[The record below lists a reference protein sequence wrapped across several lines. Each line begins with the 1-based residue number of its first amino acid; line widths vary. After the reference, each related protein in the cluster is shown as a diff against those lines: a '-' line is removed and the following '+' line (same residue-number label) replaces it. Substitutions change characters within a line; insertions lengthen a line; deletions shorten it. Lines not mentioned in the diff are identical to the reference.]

1 MRTGASQAKAMAR
14 QSLLGHYGTA
24 SGALLLAGLMHLG
37 FLAVYVFLDFL
48 LGHSPM
54 PRELRENGRMGLMVL
69 YYVCCTV
76 GFLVFATGEFCICH
90 RICAGKAAYK
100 RDLFFA
106 LTCHPLGFAGL
117 WLVWLLA
124 GLAGLVPGGG
134 LWLLASTW
142 SRYMGAKPALVLAAA
157 GVLVSLVLEFLAG
170 AWFLAA
176 LTAVMDQVDAG
187 DSQPY
192 PAGASG
198 GQFYGAGPAYPVE
211 ASGGR
216 PYGAGQAYPA
226 GTSGGQPY
234 GGMSDWMDQEGPA
247 WRLGECLG
255 QGWNL
260 VAGAGWRLW
269 GLLPGFLGLYALGV
283 LSMGIGFLWVV
294 PYLFCTMV
302 WFFREGNR
310 PYDF

>member
-1 MRTGASQAKAMAR
+1 MRTKASQAKAMAR

-48 LGHSPM
+48 LGFSPM
-54 PRELRENGRMGLMVL
+54 PRELRDNGRMGLMVL
-69 YYVCCTV
+69 YYVCCAV
-76 GFLVFATGEFCICH
+76 CSLVFATGEFCICH

-117 WLVWLLA
+117 WLIWLLA

-134 LWLLASTW
+134 LWLLASAW

-157 GVLVSLVLEFLAG
+157 GILVSLVLEFLAG
-170 AWFLAA
+170 TWFLAA

-187 DSQPY
+187 DSQ
-192 PAGASG
+192 A
-198 GQFYGAGPAYPVE
+198 
-211 ASGGR
+211 
-216 PYGAGQAYPA
+216 
-226 GTSGGQPY
+226 Y
-234 GGMSDWMDQEGPA
+234 GGMSDWMGQNGPG

-260 VAGAGWRLW
+260 MAGAGWRLW

-302 WFFREGNR
+302 WFFRGGNR

>member
-1 MRTGASQAKAMAR
+1 
-14 QSLLGHYGTA
+14 
-24 SGALLLAGLMHLG
+24 
-37 FLAVYVFLDFL
+37 
-48 LGHSPM
+48 
-54 PRELRENGRMGLMVL
+54 
-69 YYVCCTV
+69 
-76 GFLVFATGEFCICH
+76 
-90 RICAGKAAYK
+90 
-100 RDLFFA
+100 
-106 LTCHPLGFAGL
+106 
-117 WLVWLLA
+117 
-124 GLAGLVPGGG
+124 
-134 LWLLASTW
+134 
-142 SRYMGAKPALVLAAA
+142 MGAKPALALAAA

-170 AWFLAA
+170 AWLLAA

-198 GQFYGAGPAYPVE
+198 GQFYGAGPA
-211 ASGGR
+211 G
-216 PYGAGQAYPA
+216 GQAYPA
-226 GTSGGQPY
+226 GASGGRPY

-260 VAGAGWRLW
+260 VAGAGWRLL

-302 WFFREGNR
+302 WFFRGGNR